1 MIFERPWVL
10 LLLVGPIVWAVW
22 EWRASSRRL
31 GMVLKAAT
39 FAAILLALAE
49 PRITIYQSKVATAVL
64 ADTSASMSA
73 DDLVAAST
81 FASQVERARG
91 SNWVRI
97 IPFARN
103 TRNAAPEEHPKNRWG
118 LRHTAGAAGHGT
130 NLESAIRDAAASLPA
145 GLTPRIVLVS
155 DGNENLGSAAR
166 AIWQAQQLGIPID
179 TVPLAGRPK
188 PGLLLESVSL
198 PAQVFSGERFPI
210 EVTVESPRAGAA
222 TVELTAEGKSLG
234 VNPVQLVAGANHLRL
249 HGSVN
254 STGAVDLAGR
264 VGAEGL
270 GEARFEQAIA
280 LRRPRVLLIN
290 ADPPGSEQHLQR
302 ALEANSFEIE
312 QANGVPGKLEG
323 YQLIVINNWDMHAI
337 PEPRKA
343 ALEEFVKRGGGLVW
357 IAGEH
362 NVYLDKKG
370 EEDALERTL
379 PAKLAPPRTQDGT
392 AVVLIIDK
400 SSSMEGRKIELARAA
415 ASGVVANL
423 RPIDS
428 VGVLIFDN
436 TYEWAVPL
444 RKATDLPL
452 IRRLIA
458 GIQPEG
464 GTQIAPA
471 LREAYMRILP
481 EDAVYKHIVLLT
493 DGISEEGDSMT
504 TAGEA
509 RRNRITISTVG
520 LGLDVNRAFLS
531 RVASGA
537 EGKSYFLDEPA
548 GLEQLLLR
556 DVEEHSGMTAVEKTL
571 KPRVVQ
577 RAEILDGVDIENAP
591 PLLGYIRFQSKPTAD
606 TILEADQKDPLLVR
620 WQYGLGRAAVFTSDA
635 KNRWAANW
643 VGWPGFDRLWAN
655 TFRDLLPHAQQSEA
669 SADFDRA
676 SGELVVDYRLSANVP
691 EPDTLPDIY
700 VIGPNDFRA
709 PLKVNK
715 VAGAHYRGRVAIGQS
730 QGLFRVRPLD
740 DSLAFPEVGF
750 YRPEDEMLEYGNNE
764 QLLRQVASAT
774 GGRYE
779 PTPRQVFD
787 AGGRSTSATM
797 NLWPVLLALAI
808 LLNLAELVMRK
819 SKGLLDSIGWRPAAT
834 QSPGRAPDWSST

>member
-1 MIFERPWVL
+1 MTFEHPWL
-10 LLLVGPIVWAVW
+10 LLLLLAPIGWAVW

-31 GMVLKAAT
+31 GTLLKAAT
-39 FAAILLALAE
+39 FLAILLALAE
-49 PRITIYQSKVATAVL
+49 PRVTFRQSKVATAVL
-64 ADTSASMSA
+64 VDTSASVSME
-73 DDLVAAST
+73 DLAAASA
-81 FASQVERARG
+81 FATRVERARG
-91 SNWVRI
+91 SNWARI

-103 TRNAAPEEHPKNRWG
+103 TRNAAPEEHPRNRWQ

-155 DGNENLGSAAR
+155 DGNENLGSVAR

-179 TVPLAGRPK
+179 TVPMEGRPK
-188 PGLLLESVSL
+188 PGLLLESASL

-210 EVTVESPRAGAA
+210 EITVESPRAASA

-234 VNPVQLVAGANHLRL
+234 LNSVELAAGSNRLRL
-249 HGSVN
+249 HGAVN
-254 STGAVDLAGR
+254 STGAVDLAGK
-264 VGAEGL
+264 VAAQGL
-270 GEARFEQAIA
+270 GEARFEQAVA
-280 LRRPRVLLIN
+280 LRRPRVLLVN
-290 ADPPGSEQHLQR
+290 NDPPGTDEHLRR
-302 ALEANSFEIE
+302 ALEANAFEIE
-312 QANGVPGKLEG
+312 TANGIPARLEG

-337 PEPRKA
+337 GEPRKA
-343 ALEEFVKRGGGLVW
+343 ALEQFVKQGGGLVW
-357 IAGEH
+357 IAGER
-362 NVYLDKKG
+362 NVYVDKKG

-415 ASGVVANL
+415 ASGVVENL

-436 TYEWAVPL
+436 TYEWAVPI
-444 RKATDLPL
+444 RKATDRAY
-452 IRRLIA
+452 IQRLIA

-471 LREAYMRILP
+471 LREAYLRILP
-481 EDAVYKHIVLLT
+481 EDAIYKHIVLLT

-504 TAGEA
+504 TAAEA
-509 RRNRITISTVG
+509 KRNRVTISTVG

-531 RVASGA
+531 RVANGA
-537 EGKSYFLDEPA
+537 EGRSYFLDDPA

-571 KPRVVQ
+571 RPRVVQ
-577 RAEILDGVDIENAP
+577 HAEILDGVDIENAP
-591 PLLGYIRFQSKPTAD
+591 ALLGYIRFQAKPTAD
-606 TILEADQKDPLLVR
+606 TILDADQKDPLLVR
-620 WQYGLGRAAVFTSDA
+620 WQYGLGRAVVFTSDA

-643 VGWPGFDRLWAN
+643 VTWHGFDRLWAN

-676 SGELVVDYRLSANVP
+676 SGELVVDYQLSANVP
-691 EPDTLPDIY
+691 EPDTVPDIY

-715 VAGAHYRGRVAIGQS
+715 VAAAHYRGRLAIGQN
-730 QGLFRVRPLD
+730 QGLFRVRPLE
-740 DSLAFPEVGF
+740 DSPAFPEVGF
-750 YRPEDEMLEYGNNE
+750 YRPEDEMLDYGDNE

-774 GGRYE
+774 GGRFE

-787 AGGRSTSATM
+787 PGGRSTSTTM

-819 SKGLLDSIGWRPAAT
+819 SKGLLESIGWRPQEAGAA
-834 QSPGRAPDWSST
+834 

>member
-1 MIFERPWVL
+1 MTFEHAWVL
-10 LLLVGPIVWAVW
+10 LLLLGPIAWAAR
-22 EWRASSRRL
+22 EWRTSSRRL
-31 GMVLKAAT
+31 GTLLKAGA
-39 FAAILLALAE
+39 FVAILLALAQ
-49 PRITIYQSKVATAVL
+49 PRITYHQTKVATAVL
-64 ADTSASMSA
+64 VDTSASVSME
-73 DDLVAAST
+73 DLAAAST
-81 FASQVERARG
+81 FATQVERARG
-91 SNWVRI
+91 GNWVRV

-103 TRNAAPEEHPKNRWG
+103 IRNAAPEEHPKNRWQ
-118 LRHTAGAAGHGT
+118 LRHTAGAAGHAT

-145 GLTPRIVLVS
+145 GLTPRIALVS

-179 TVPLAGRPK
+179 AFPLAGRPK

-210 EVTVESPRAGAA
+210 EITVESPRNAGA

-234 VNPVQLVAGANHLRL
+234 VSPVELAAGSNHLHL

-254 STGAVDLAGR
+254 STGAVDLAGK
-264 VGAEGL
+264 VASEGL
-270 GEARFEQAIA
+270 GEAHFEQAIA
-280 LRRPRVLLIN
+280 LRQPRVLLVN
-290 ADPPGSEQHLQR
+290 SDPPGTEEHLRR
-302 ALEANSFEIE
+302 ALEANSFEIDT
-312 QANGVPGKLEG
+312 ANGVPAKLEG

-337 PEPRKA
+337 PDARKA
-343 ALEEFVKRGGGLVW
+343 ALEEFVKQGGGLIW

-362 NVYLDKKG
+362 NVYVDKKG
-370 EEDALERTL
+370 AEEDALERTL

-415 ASGVVANL
+415 ASGVVENL

-436 TYEWAVPL
+436 TYEWAVPI
-444 RKATDLPL
+444 RKATDRAS
-452 IRRLIA
+452 IKRLIA

-481 EDAVYKHIVLLT
+481 EDAIYKHIVLLT

-504 TAGEA
+504 TAAEA
-509 RRNRITISTVG
+509 RRNRVTISTVG

-531 RVASGA
+531 RVANGA
-537 EGKSYFLDEPA
+537 EGKSYFLDDPA

-556 DVEEHSGMTAVEKTL
+556 DVEEHSGMTAVEKAL
-571 KPRVVQ
+571 RPRVVQ
-577 RAEILDGVDIENAP
+577 HAEILDGVDIENAP
-591 PLLGYIRFQSKPTAD
+591 ALLGYIRFQAKPTAD
-606 TILEADQKDPLLVR
+606 TILDADQKDPLLVR

-643 VGWPGFDRLWAN
+643 VTWPGFDRLWAN

-676 SGELVVDYRLSANVP
+676 SGDLVVDYHLSANVP
-691 EPDTLPDIY
+691 EPDALPDIY
-700 VIGPNDFRA
+700 VIGPNNFRA
-709 PLKVNK
+709 PMKVNK
-715 VAGAHYRGRVAIGQS
+715 VAAAHYRGRLSIGQN
-730 QGLFRVRPLD
+730 QGLFRVRPLE
-740 DSLAFPEVGF
+740 DSPAFPEVGF
-750 YRPEDEMLEYGNNE
+750 YRPEDEMLEYGNNQ

-774 GGRYE
+774 GGRYQ

-787 AGGRSTSATM
+787 PGGRSTSATM
-797 NLWPVLLALAI
+797 DLWPVLLALAI
-808 LLNLAELVMRK
+808 LLNLVELVMRK
-819 SKGLLDSIGWRPAAT
+819 SKGLLESFGWRTGEA
-834 QSPGRAPDWSST
+834 RA

>member
-1 MIFERPWVL
+1 MTFEHAWVL
-10 LLLVGPIVWAVW
+10 LLLLAPIGWAAW
-22 EWRASSRRL
+22 EWRVSSRRL
-31 GMVLKAAT
+31 GTLLKAGSL
-39 FAAILLALAE
+39 AAILLALAQ
-49 PRITIYQSKVATAVL
+49 PRITIHQSKVAAAILV
-64 ADTSASMSA
+64 DASSSVSLE
-73 DDLVAAST
+73 DLGVASS
-81 FASQVERARG
+81 FAMQAERERG
-91 SNWVRI
+91 SNLMRI

-103 TRNAAPEEHPKNRWG
+103 TRITAAEERTKNGWQ

-130 NLESAIRDAAASLPA
+130 NIESAIRDAAASLPS
-145 GLTPRIVLVS
+145 GLNPRIVLIS

-188 PGLLLESVSL
+188 PGLLLDSVSL

-210 EVTVESPRAGAA
+210 ELTLESPRSVAA

-234 VNPVQLVAGANHLRL
+234 VNSVQLAGGTNHLRL

-254 STGAVDLAGR
+254 STGAVDLAGK
-264 VGAEGL
+264 VAAEGL
-270 GEARFEQAIA
+270 GEARFEEAIA

-290 ADPPGSEQHLQR
+290 NDPPGTEQHLSR
-302 ALEANSFEIE
+302 ALEANAFEIE
-312 QANGVPGKLEG
+312 TANGVPGKLEG
-323 YQLIVINNWDMHAI
+323 YQLIVINNWDMHAV
-337 PEPRKA
+337 PEARKA

-362 NVYLDKKG
+362 NVYLEKKG

-379 PAKLAPPRTQDGT
+379 PAKLAPPRTEDGT

-415 ASGVVANL
+415 ASGVVENL

-436 TYEWAVPL
+436 TYEWAVPI
-444 RKATDLPL
+444 RKATDRAF
-452 IRRLIA
+452 IKRLIA

-471 LREAYMRILP
+471 LREAYMRVLP
-481 EDAVYKHIVLLT
+481 EEAIYKHIVLLT

-504 TAGEA
+504 TAAEA
-509 RRNRITISTVG
+509 KRNRITISTVG

-531 RVASGA
+531 RVANGA
-537 EGKSYFLDEPA
+537 EGKSYFLDDPA

-571 KPRVVQ
+571 RSRVVQ
-577 RAEILDGVDIENAP
+577 HAEILDGVDVENAP

-606 TILEADQKDPLLVR
+606 TILDADQKDPLLVR
-620 WQYGLGRAAVFTSDA
+620 WQYGLGRAVVFTSDA
-635 KNRWAANW
+635 KNRWASNW
-643 VGWPGFDRLWAN
+643 ISWPGFDRLWAN

-676 SGELVVDYRLSANVP
+676 SGELIVDYHLSANVP
-691 EPDTLPDIY
+691 EPETMPDIY

-709 PLKVNK
+709 PMKVNK
-715 VAGAHYRGRVAIGQS
+715 VAAAHYRGHLAIGQN
-730 QGLFRVRPLD
+730 QGLFRVRPLN
-740 DSLAFPEVGF
+740 DSAAFPEVGF

-774 GGRYE
+774 GGRFQ
-779 PTPRQVFD
+779 PMPRQVFD
-787 AGGRSTSATM
+787 SNGRTTADRM
-797 NLWPVLLALAI
+797 NFWPLLLALAI

-819 SKGLLDSIGWRPAAT
+819 SKGLLESIRWRPAEA
-834 QSPGRAPDWSST
+834 QA